1 MKQLASIFK
10 LNRQWAADKSK
21 VDPDYFVRLAKEQ
34 RPSYL
39 WIGCSDSRV
48 PANEITGVDAGEMF
62 VHRNI
67 ANMVVHTDMNCLCV
81 IQYAVEVLKIP
92 HIIICGHYGCGGIR
106 SALEKKSMG
115 LLDNWLRNIKD
126 IYNLN
131 REQIDAIPEEE
142 KRIDLVCELNVHY
155 QVFNLCHTNFVQQA
169 WQREQPLSVHGWIYR
184 MEDGI
189 LQDMD
194 LCISGKHQIED
205 IYHMDL
211 HHS

>member
-1 MKQLASIFK
+1 MKQLASLFK

-21 VDPDYFVRLAKEQ
+21 EDPDYFVRLAKEQ

-106 SALEKKSMG
+106 SAMEKKSMG

-126 IYNLN
+126 IYYLN
-131 REQIDAIPEEE
+131 REQIDSIPEED
-142 KRIDLVCELNVHY
+142 KRIDLMCEMNVHY

-189 LQDMD
+189 LQDME